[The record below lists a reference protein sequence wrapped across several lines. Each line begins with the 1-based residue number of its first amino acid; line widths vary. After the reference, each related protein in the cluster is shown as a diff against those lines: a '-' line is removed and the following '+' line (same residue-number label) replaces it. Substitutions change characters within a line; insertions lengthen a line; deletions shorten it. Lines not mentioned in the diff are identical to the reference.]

1 MLRGLYEPW
10 QLVLG
15 AWAHLMREAMRMQS
29 ATRGRT
35 QPQSAAFGRSRGQLG
50 AHTHT
55 WCRGVTR

>member
-15 AWAHLMREAMRMQS
+15 AWAHLMREAISMQS
-29 ATRGRT
+29 AARRRT
-35 QPQSAAFGRSRGQLG
+35 QPQSAAIGRTRRQLRG
-50 AHTHT
+50 THT